1 MDEQLKLLAEEA
13 LHKAPCSIE
22 MPAGAGKTHLLSAI
36 ACLAAE
42 KGHRCLIL
50 THTNAGVEAIRR
62 RLARFGVS
70 RTAFHVSTIDA
81 WAFSLARPYSRI
93 GGVTV
98 PEAPDWSKSAEYLEG
113 ALRVARSRIGATI
126 HSASFSYLIV
136 DEYQD
141 CTLNHH
147 EFILALSQTLVRTI
161 VLGDRLQAIFGFAGE
176 LADWEAHVV
185 PNFPEHRIDPVP
197 HRWATSNP
205 ELGQWL
211 MSLRQE
217 LTSGAV
223 LDFSSFDVLG
233 YSFVLSQD
241 NSHLIAAARELG
253 APNESVVVIDRHIPA
268 VARIA
273 SKLNGQYRVME
284 NIAGTFMISHLK
296 DFPGAGEA
304 TLAFWLARFAKQCM
318 IGLAGLDRPLLQRL
332 ENGKPVAHLMR
343 QAIQGVV
350 SALDAVRA
358 EPSLSNLVAQAQKI
372 ARHGG
377 VRLYRAEAWR
387 DTLAA
392 IRLAEESGAPPIEC
406 LMRVRE
412 SIRHVGRRPDTRIV
426 SRTVL
431 IKGLEFDHVLV
442 ANLHALND
450 PQNLYVALSR
460 ARKTLTVLG
469 ASPRLRL
476 KTA

>member
-1 MDEQLKLLAEEA
+1 MEEQLKLLADEA

-42 KGHRCLIL
+42 AGQRCLIL

-62 RLARFGVS
+62 RLARFGVNKA
-70 RTAFHVSTIDA
+70 AFHVSTIDA
-81 WAFSLARPYSRI
+81 WAFSLARPYSGI
-93 GGVTV
+93 GGVAV

-126 HSASFSYLIV
+126 HSASFTYLIV

-147 EFILALSQTLVRTI
+147 EFILALSRTLARII

-176 LADWEAHVV
+176 LADWENHVV

-197 HRWATSNP
+197 HRWAASNP

-211 MSLRQE
+211 MGLRQH
-217 LTSGAV
+217 LTRGTI
-223 LDFSSFDVLG
+223 LDFSSFIVPG
-233 YSFVLSQD
+233 YTFVQSQD
-241 NSHLIAAARELG
+241 HSRLVTAARELG
-253 APNESVVVIDRHIPA
+253 GSNESVVIIDKYPQA
-268 VARIA
+268 VAHIA

-284 NIAGTFMISHLK
+284 NIAGTFMIDWLRDLPSS
-296 DFPGAGEA
+296 GEA
-304 TLAFWLARFAKQCM
+304 TLAYWLAWFAKKCM
-318 IGLAGLDRPLLQRL
+318 IGLAGLDKPLLQRL
-332 ENGKPVAHLMR
+332 ERGESIAHLR
-343 QAIQGVV
+343 RPAVQGVV

-358 EPSLSNLVAQAQKI
+358 EPSLSNLVTQAQSI
-372 ARHGG
+372 ARHRG
-377 VRLYRAEAWR
+377 VRPYRTEAWR

-392 IRLAEESGAPPIEC
+392 IRLAEESGAPPAEC

-412 SIRHVGRRPDTRIV
+412 SIRQVGRRHDTRIV

-442 ANLHALND
+442 ANLQALDD

-460 ARKTLTVLG
+460 ARKSLTVMG
-469 ASPRLRL
+469 ASPQLRL
-476 KTA
+476 KAL